1 MNNDLISRKALL
13 EYVKDLPTWWDDGV
27 GGPGMPMKYPNGMFD
42 CDDIVSSIENAPAVD
57 AVEVVRCK
65 DCIYAQ
71 ERYGHLK
78 CELGIS
84 ISNTWNNPNMFCSYG
99 ERRENNG

>member
-1 MNNDLISRKALL
+1 MNNDLISREAMKKLFARVKWVNKA
-13 EYVKDLPTWWDDGV
+13 DGEAAV
-27 GGPGMPMKYPNGMFD
+27 YL
-42 CDDIVSSIENAPAVD
+42 VESAPAVD

-99 ERRENNG
+99 ERRADNG

>member
-1 MNNDLISRKALL
+1 MITAEIFYLKQRRKEKQMNNDLISREALL
-13 EYVKDLPTWWDDGV
+13 EAIRTDVAPLTLSMV
-27 GGPGMPMKYPNGMFD
+27 FRH
-42 CDDIVSSIENAPAVD
+42 IHSAPAVD

-99 ERRENNG
+99 ERRADNG

>member
-1 MNNDLISRKALL
+1 MNNDLISREVLL
-13 EYVKDLPTWWDDGV
+13 KEINDAMDNDGMGYVV
-27 GGPGMPMKYPNGMFD
+27 GQTIKRYLKRQ
-42 CDDIVSSIENAPAVD
+42 SAVD

-99 ERRENNG
+99 ERRADNG

>member
-1 MNNDLISRKALL
+1 MNTDLISREELL
-13 EYVKDLPTWWDDGV
+13 DAIGTDVAPLTLSMVYRH
-27 GGPGMPMKYPNGMFD
+27 
-42 CDDIVSSIENAPAVD
+42 IHNAPAVD

>member
-1 MNNDLISRKALL
+1 MNNDLISREALKKSFAADTQHIRDWDVDLYDLLML
-13 EYVKDLPTWWDDGV
+13 E
-27 GGPGMPMKYPNGMFD
+27 
-42 CDDIVSSIENAPAVD
+42 IEEAPAVD

-99 ERRENNG
+99 ERRADNG

>member
-1 MNNDLISRKALL
+1 MNNDLISRKWLL
-13 EYVKDLPTWWDDGV
+13 ENHKSHMGFLGV
-27 GGPGMPMKYPNGMFD
+27 RKL
-42 CDDIVSSIENAPAVD
+42 IQEAPVVD
-57 AVEVVRCK
+57 AVEVLRCK

-99 ERRENNG
+99 ERRADNG